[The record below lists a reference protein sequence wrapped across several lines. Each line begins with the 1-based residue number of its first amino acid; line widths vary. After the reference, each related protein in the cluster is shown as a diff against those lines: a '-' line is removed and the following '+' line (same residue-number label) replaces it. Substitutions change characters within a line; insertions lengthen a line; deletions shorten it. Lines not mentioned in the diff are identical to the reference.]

1 MSYLFGDTAAA
12 LEPERGPLRESTW
25 LERSGAASPN
35 AGSAVRPGAAMPEPG
50 QTVMVATSPTTHYA
64 KSGDLHIAY
73 QVVGD
78 GPFDLVYAPGF
89 ISHVEMNWE
98 SPYWT
103 KVLGRLSRF
112 CRVIIFDKRGTGL
125 SDRVGGW
132 PTLEERMDDIRAVMD
147 AAGSERAALYGI
159 SEGGP
164 MCMVFAALY
173 PERTAALVLHGTGPR
188 LVAGPDWPWGLSAE
202 VAQPMLDAAESA
214 WGSGTALSYFIQGLA
229 DDLRVREAT
238 GRFERFAASP
248 GAARQLLEM
257 NFHVDIRSVL
267 PAISAPTLV
276 VHRTGDYIV
285 PVECGRYSAE
295 RIRGAALVELPGDFH
310 LSARLGTEDDAID
323 AIEQFLTGS
332 RSQHD
337 VDRVLTTV
345 LFTDIVGSTERA
357 ALLGD
362 HAWRELL
369 DSHDQVVR
377 REIDRFNGREI
388 KTLGDGFLAAFD
400 GPGRAVRCARAIT
413 EEARRI
419 GVEVRSGLHCG
430 ECEVRGGDLAGIAVH
445 IGARIGGLAQS
456 GEVLVSTTV
465 KDLVIGSGITFEDRG
480 IHVLKGVPDAWQLYS
495 ATSA

>member
-1 MSYLFGDTAAA
+1 
-12 LEPERGPLRESTW
+12 
-25 LERSGAASPN
+25 
-35 AGSAVRPGAAMPEPG
+35 
-50 QTVMVATSPTTHYA
+50 
-64 KSGDLHIAY
+64 
-73 QVVGD
+73 
-78 GPFDLVYAPGF
+78 
-89 ISHVEMNWE
+89 
-98 SPYWT
+98 
-103 KVLGRLSRF
+103 
-112 CRVIIFDKRGTGL
+112 
-125 SDRVGGW
+125 
-132 PTLEERMDDIRAVMD
+132 
-147 AAGSERAALYGI
+147 
-159 SEGGP
+159 
-164 MCMVFAALY
+164 
-173 PERTAALVLHGTGPR
+173 
-188 LVAGPDWPWGLSAE
+188 
-202 VAQPMLDAAESA
+202 
-214 WGSGTALSYFIQGLA
+214 
-229 DDLRVREAT
+229 
-238 GRFERFAASP
+238 
-248 GAARQLLEM
+248 
-257 NFHVDIRSVL
+257 VL